1 MVQVLAS
8 KKSKSG
14 SILKLMEQN
23 LLLIVTVVGVVGGF
37 YLVLNA
43 SRGESQTIAPDSS
56 TGIRSGSGSGS
67 GSGSRSVGPNGVD
80 EDAIV
85 LMFDNIADEDDPYV
99 AGMEGIS
106 MLCDDLGIDALED
119 IRVLVLLWKLGA
131 NEKPAQISKEE
142 WKKGCIEL
150 RVDSMAKFKALLPA
164 LDTGFLDRTEF
175 KDFFKFCFQFNR
187 QGTHR
192 TLDKDLVTA
201 LIPMTLKD
209 RVPSKRLSTFCDFL
223 TESKDESYSRITL
236 DQWTS
241 FLDFCYEVEDIADYD
256 EDTSAWP
263 VLIDEYVEYLEELE
277 KK

>member
-1 MVQVLAS
+1 MRRS
-8 KKSKSG
+8 KQS
-14 SILKLMEQN
+14 
-23 LLLIVTVVGVVGGF
+23 
-37 YLVLNA
+37 
-43 SRGESQTIAPDSS
+43 
-56 TGIRSGSGSGS
+56 SGSGS